1 MDTFNNQNNNNND
14 NNNYNLSH
22 YFRPIKSLWN
32 SPGKY
37 AFKNKL
43 WSLKMKTSKWFNN
56 VEGPVSELL
65 EGLISASKEMLSSS
79 GKNAK
84 QPNLFHLSQ
93 SLQSLP
99 VLALLLFF
107 PYSFSFC
114 CFIYLSL
121 SFSFSPSLLFFSF
134 PLSIHSP

>member
-1 MDTFNNQNNNNND
+1 
-14 NNNYNLSH
+14 
-22 YFRPIKSLWN
+22 
-32 SPGKY
+32 
-37 AFKNKL
+37 
-43 WSLKMKTSKWFNN
+43 MKTSKWFNN

-99 VLALLLFF
+99 VLAL
-107 PYSFSFC
+107 FC
-114 CFIYLSL
+114 SSPTLSPSDAL
-121 SFSFSPSLLFFSF
+121 STSHSPSLSLLLSFFSLF
-134 PLSIHSP
+134 LSLYILLNFCLHSCMTLYSVSIFLLAFSHYSFIHSLAH